1 MLFERGG
8 KLIALGIIIVI
19 LILILLLR
27 VGADASYADG
37 LFSLAIKIGPFSKKL
52 LPAPEKPEGEE
63 KKPKKEKKKKKA
75 PAADKEEKKKKSG
88 KKKFTLRD
96 ILGIIK
102 IGLKA
107 LGNFWRK
114 ISIDHLKLHFV
125 FGGGDPY
132 DTVMGFGYFNAAV
145 GALLPLLHKA
155 FNIKDEDYDSKIDFE
170 CDKIKID
177 ARVCATIRIGEI
189 LIVALCALYAAIRWY
204 LPIMRRNKA
213 AAKAEKSNEKITEK
227 SSAEKGN

>member
-1 MLFERGG
+1 M
-8 KLIALGIIIVI
+8 IALGIIIVI

-27 VGADASYADG
+27 VGADAAYADG
-37 LFSLAIKIGPFSKKL
+37 VFSLAIKIGPFSKKL
-52 LPAPEKPEGEE
+52 LPAPEKPEGVE
-63 KKPKKEKKKKKA
+63 KKPKKEKKKKNA
-75 PAADKEEKKKKSG
+75 PAEVKAEKKKSG

-96 ILGIIK
+96 LLGIVK
-102 IGLKA
+102 IGLKT

-125 FGGGDPY
+125 FGSSDPY

-170 CDKIKID
+170 SDKIQID

-189 LIVALCALYAAIRWY
+189 IIVALCALYAAIRWY

-213 AAKAEKSNEKITEK
+213 DAKAEKSKEKITEN
-227 SSAEKGN
+227 SAEKGI

>member
-1 MLFERGG
+1 M
-8 KLIALGIIIVI
+8 
-19 LILILLLR
+19 
-27 VGADASYADG
+27 GADASYTEGA
-37 LFSLAIKIGPFSKKL
+37 FSLAIRIGPFSKKL
-52 LPAPEKPEGEE
+52 LPAEKKTEEDE
-63 KKPKKEKKKKKA
+63 KKPKKEKKKKEK
-75 PAADKEEKKKKSG
+75 PAEADAKKKKKSG
-88 KKKFTLRD
+88 KKKFTLHD
-96 ILGIIK
+96 ILGIVK
-102 IGLKA
+102 IGLKT

-170 CDKIKID
+170 SDKIKID

-189 LIVALCALYAAIRWY
+189 LIVALCALYALIRWY
-204 LPIMRRNKA
+204 LPIRRRNKA
-213 AAKAEKSNEKITEK
+213 AEKAEKSNVKITEN